1 MSDSPTRDSRAPAT
15 KPRTAAVYL
24 IERKKKKPR
33 RKVSR
38 ELRDVEQMEHHL
50 GRAAQRTARAMAEGL
65 DTYRRRSRRSAKRR
79 RDGALRDLPRN
90 AAAGM
95 AETLRGVSRVPVDLA
110 QAADTPTVR
119 RVLYLGTRMLLLP
132 LRR

>member
-1 MSDSPTRDSRAPAT
+1 MSDNDPRVPA
-15 KPRTAAVYL
+15 AEDEAVAVRV
-24 IERKKKKPR
+24 IEKKKKRR

-38 ELRDVEQMEHHL
+38 ELRDVEQMERYL

-65 DTYRRRSRRSAKRR
+65 DTYRRRRRRSARKK
-79 RDGALRDLPRN
+79 RDGALRDMPEN

-95 AETLRGVSRVPVDLA
+95 AETLRVMSRVPVDLA
-110 QAADTPTVR
+110 RAADTPTVR
-119 RVLYLGTRMLLLP
+119 RVLYFGTRMMRLP